1 MKAILGKK
9 IGMTQVFNDKGVMTP
24 VTVIEAGPCVVTQ
37 IRTTEKDGYKAV
49 QIGFGEAKKIAK
61 PQEGQ
66 LAKLKI
72 KDLKLKFLREFRLD
86 GVKEEIEVEGEESGS
101 AKMTGFNLGD
111 EIKADV
117 FLEGDMVQATGISKG
132 KGFAG
137 VIKRH
142 NFHRGPMSHGSH
154 HHRKPGSIGAM
165 YPQHVLK
172 GKKLPGRMG
181 HDRVT
186 LKNVKIVKVDA
197 ENNMIAVKGAIPGP
211 NKGLILLKSK

>member
-9 IGMTQVFNDKGVMTP
+9 VGMTQVFNDKGVVTP

-37 IRTTEKDGYKAV
+37 LRTKEKDGYEAV
-49 QIGFGEAKKIAK
+49 QIGFGEAKKIAR
-61 PQEGQ
+61 PQEGH
-66 LAKLKI
+66 LKKI
-72 KDLKLKFLREFRLD
+72 KNDLKLRFLKEIRLSD
-86 GVKEEIEVEGEESGS
+86 VKEEIEVEGEASNNQH
-101 AKMTGFNLGD
+101 FNLGD

-117 FLEGDMVQATGISKG
+117 FSEGDLVQATAISKG

-181 HDRVT
+181 HEKVT
-186 LKNVKIVKVDA
+186 LKNVKIIKIDV
-197 ENNMIAVKGAIPGP
+197 ENNMIAVKGSIPGP
-211 NKGLILLKSK
+211 NKGLVLLKVK